1 MEKADRNITFKRVI
15 GREGERLEKLIQEC
29 FSGDENS
36 GDPAGRM
43 KYVMSSGGKRL
54 RPILCVSTYRS
65 VGGKEDFIYPFAL
78 IWEILHNFSLVH
90 DDLPIMDDDAYR
102 RGKPTLHVLYGTKA
116 AILTGVDLLCY
127 SIELLMEMI
136 REYDL
141 PHSLAFSLMSIIA
154 DSSGFGGMVGG
165 QMMDLYWEGKECD
178 PATVETIHHMKTAK
192 MIEGSIRMGAVLGGA
207 NGGEVDIFGEFGIH
221 LGLAYQLAD
230 DLLDQRSDFSRMG
243 KTTGRDAIRKK
254 ATFLALFD
262 EKESE
267 KRLKEEIEK
276 AREALDRTGIS
287 NLVLGQILAYT
298 LDRGLGHQTTRRS
311 SVSQ

>member
-1 MEKADRNITFKRVI
+1 MEGADRNITFKKVV
-15 GREGERLEKLIQEC
+15 GREGERLEGLIEEC
-29 FSGDENS
+29 FSGDENA

-43 KYVMSSGGKRL
+43 RYVMTSGGKRL

-116 AILTGVDLLCY
+116 AILTGFDLLCY
-127 SIELLMEMI
+127 SIEFMLEMI
-136 REYDL
+136 RDYDL
-141 PHSLAFSLMSIIA
+141 PDSLAFSLMSIID

-165 QMMDLYWEGKECD
+165 QMMDLYWEGKEFD
-178 PATVETIHHMKTAK
+178 TTTVETIHHMKTAK
-192 MIEGSIRMGAVLGGA
+192 MIEGSIRMGAVLGGVR
-207 NGGEVDIFGEFGIH
+207 GGEVDMFGEYGLH
-221 LGLAYQLAD
+221 LGLAYQTAD
-230 DLLDQRSDFSRMG
+230 DLLDQRSDFNRMG

-262 EKESE
+262 EKRSE

-276 AREALDRTGIS
+276 ARDALDRTGVS
-287 NLVLGQILAYT
+287 NLVLEQVLTYT
-298 LDRGLGHQTTRRS
+298 LDRGLGHQTARQGS
-311 SVSQ
+311 ASQ